1 MDTTLIDLAYELKE
15 VERRASWLK
24 QELFECSCEMQTNIE
39 AVDFDRLSA
48 LIAAVRKIEEE
59 RLHAQKLLQLAM
71 LAADK
76 AAQSQAA

>member
-1 MDTTLIDLAYELKE
+1 MDTMVIDLADKLKE
-15 VERRASWLK
+15 VERRACWLK
-24 QELFECSCEMQTNIE
+24 QELFECSCEMQSNIE

-59 RLHAQKLLQLAM
+59 RLHAQKLLQLAI

>member
-1 MDTTLIDLAYELKE
+1 MDTMLIDLADKLKE
-15 VERRASWLK
+15 VERRACWLK
-24 QELFECSCEMQTNIE
+24 QELFECSCEMQSDIE

-59 RLHAQKLLQLAM
+59 RRHVQKLLQLAI

-76 AAQSQAA
+76 AQSQAA